1 MEQENMAA
9 TTIDPAAMA
18 FDELRSEVLTL
29 RLAIQRLAAAPSEIE
44 IPDYTETLAEIRK
57 ITHSTA
63 KSFMV
68 MRDSP
73 MLNATP
79 DQLAAQIKA
88 ASSEARRAEQQS
100 LASAEEAL
108 RTVARDLARLVE
120 SARTADRQ
128 NKWNLAMLALGL
140 ALGVMASWLF
150 VRL

>member
-1 MEQENMAA
+1 VDNEVAA
-9 TTIDPAAMA
+9 PRKDDPATMA

-57 ITHSTA
+57 IAHSTA

-73 MLNATP
+73 MLSATP

-100 LASAEEAL
+100 LTSAEETL
-108 RTVARDLARLVE
+108 RAVAGELGRFVE

-128 NKWNLAMLALGL
+128 NKWNLAMLVLGL
-140 ALGVMASWLF
+140 VLGVMASWLF
-150 VRL
+150 GML